1 MELNIISNSNVSGI
15 LQDNIQ
21 ILFPESNSLTSFFFL
36 KLHNTLTSRSWV
48 FMIRSPSLFERV
60 GSIIN
65 RDRENI
71 IHVID
76 RDIDRKSW
84 RGKKHDNNETRF
96 HRLW

>member
-1 MELNIISNSNVSGI
+1 
-15 LQDNIQ
+15 
-21 ILFPESNSLTSFFFL
+21 
-36 KLHNTLTSRSWV
+36 
-48 FMIRSPSLFERV
+48 MIRSPSLFERV